1 MTLGNK
7 NISLIVRQFGE
18 YFGVNCGFL
27 ATSMKFSSMIEFDLV
42 KKISLGATWKKI
54 QYGHQFQDGHHY
66 IRIFSWITVQLVCFG
81 LQPWAVMYFM
91 WEEEL
96 YHGESIDSLKSKMAT
111 IFKMAT
117 PLTIFWCIAVFLL
130 FFVS

>member
-18 YFGVNCGFL
+18 YFGVNCVFL

-66 IRIFSWITVQLVCFG
+66 IRIFSWITVQLVFRLTAMSCDVFYVG
-81 LQPWAVMYFM
+81 RGTLPWR
-91 WEEEL
+91 
-96 YHGESIDSLKSKMAT
+96 IDWL
-111 IFKMAT
+111 FK
-117 PLTIFWCIAVFLL
+117 IQDGHNF
-130 FFVS
+130 